1 MADYVEQTQPQGHV
15 FARVKSVKDKWH
27 TRDANAE
34 LVRAVLAGE
43 WEKVAAGAF
52 TEDYPAPM
60 VANRIK
66 VMSKDVAAS
75 LAPLP
80 SINCT
85 AYNTASDDAKKF
97 AEKRGRI
104 ARSYVDESDLDAHMT
119 DFGTSFNTFGLGVF
133 FVEPDLEAKMPRI
146 RVRDGSGV
154 YCVWDA
160 QGHTVWAFEEFCI
173 PPYEVAALF
182 PGSDAALEEHDQ
194 TEGIV
199 RVIRYSDRK
208 QTVVYLPECGNHV
221 LLQYDAVIPGEC
233 QYVCVP
239 LPGEGKSFSGIP
251 RGSYDDLV
259 YPQMADHEFR
269 MLQLEAA
276 TKSVQA
282 PLAVPSDVV
291 DVPYGPDA
299 LIRTQQPQNIR
310 RVATEIPQSAF
321 AASQLIREDL
331 AVGGMSPESRTGNI
345 QASVITGKGIEAA
358 SAGYSSQIANAQI
371 MIAFALEQAI
381 KKCFKMDEHLWND
394 EKKVLEGIEQG
405 SPYTLDYTPRIAIKG
420 KHSVEITYG
429 FLSGM
434 APNNALVFVLQAQAA
449 GLISRDFAAR
459 QLPVGMNV
467 SEEFDKIDIETMRNS
482 LMQGMAALAQSVPQ
496 MMQSGMDPTQIVF
509 GLAQIITLKQKGKA
523 IEEAISE
530 VFAPKPPPPA
540 PGGQEEVGES
550 DTPAGPPGSDAGG
563 GSPAGPGG
571 SPLAPQGLTPGA
583 QALGPNDRPDLS
595 MLFAGMSSGGNP
607 VLQGGVSRQN
617 PVMG

>member
-1 MADYVEQTQPQGHV
+1 MDYTGQDHRLSRV
-15 FARVKSVKDKWH
+15 FDRVKSVKNKWGL
-27 TRDANAE
+27 RDVESE
-34 LVRAVLAGE
+34 LMRAVLSGD
-43 WEKVAAGAF
+43 WEKVASGAF

-80 SINCT
+80 SINCV
-85 AYNTASDDAKKF
+85 AYNTSSDDAKKF
-97 AEKRGRI
+97 AERRGRI
-104 ARSYVDESDLDAHMT
+104 ARAYVDGSDLDAHMT
-119 DFGTSFNTFGLGVF
+119 DFATSYNTYGLGVF
-133 FVEPDLEAKMPRI
+133 FVEPDLEAKMPKI

-154 YCVWDA
+154 YAVWDA
-160 QGHTVWAFEEFCI
+160 QGRTVWAFEEFCL
-173 PPYEVAALF
+173 PPYEVEALF
-182 PGSDAALEEHDQ
+182 PGSGKALEEYGKS
-194 TEGIV
+194 EGSL
-199 RVIRYSDRK
+199 RVIRYSDREH
-208 QTVVYLPECGNHV
+208 TVTYLPECGNHV
-221 LLQYDAVIPGEC
+221 LLEYASVIPGEC

-239 LPGEGKSFSGIP
+239 LPGEGKSFTGVP
-251 RGSYDDLV
+251 RGAYADLV

-276 TKSVQA
+276 TKAVQA
-282 PLAVPSDVV
+282 PLAVTPDVV

-310 RVATEIPQSAF
+310 KVGTEIPTAAF
-321 AASQLIREDL
+321 AASELIREDL
-331 AVGGMSPESRTGNI
+331 AVGGMSPEARTGNI

-381 KKCFKMDEHLWND
+381 VKCFKMDEHLWPD
-394 EKKVLEGIEQG
+394 VEKSLEGIEQG
-405 SPYTLDYTPRIAIKG
+405 SPYTLRYKPSVAIKG
-420 KHSVEITYG
+420 KHTVDITYG

-482 LMQGMAALAQSVPQ
+482 LMQGMSALAQSVPQ

-509 GLAQIITLKQKGKA
+509 GLAQIIQHKQKGKA

-540 PGGQEEVGES
+540 PGSEEVAAS
-550 DTPAGPPGSDAGG
+550 DTAAGPAGSESGG
-563 GSPAGPGG
+563 GTSLTPD
-571 SPLAPQGLTPGA
+571 GLVPGA

-595 MLFAGMSSGGNP
+595 MLFAGMSSGGNA
-607 VLQGGVSRQN
+607 VLQGGISRQN

>member
-1 MADYVEQTQPQGHV
+1 MADYETANPNSRV
-15 FARVKSVKDKWH
+15 FARVKSVKDKWV
-27 TRDANAE
+27 TRDINAE

-80 SINCT
+80 SINCL

-104 ARSYVDESDLDAHMT
+104 ARAYVDNSDLDAHMT
-119 DFGTSFNTFGLGVF
+119 DFATSYNTYGLGVF
-133 FVEPDLEAKMPRI
+133 FVEPDLAAKMPKI

-160 QGHTVWAFEEFCI
+160 QGRTVWACEEFCL
-173 PPYEVAALF
+173 PAYEVAEQF
-182 PGSDAALEEHDQ
+182 PNSAAVLEEHAEAGD
-194 TEGIV
+194 IV
-199 RVIRYSDRK
+199 RVVRYSDRD
-208 QTVVYLPECGNHV
+208 QTIAYLPECGNHV
-221 LLQYDAVIPGEC
+221 LLQYASVIPGEC

-239 LPGEGKSFSGIP
+239 LPGEGKSFSGVP
-251 RGSYDDLV
+251 RGAYDDLV
-259 YPQMADHEFR
+259 FPQLADHEFR
-269 MLQLEAA
+269 MLALEAA

-299 LIRTQQPQNIR
+299 LIRTQQPQNVR

-381 KKCFKMDEHLWND
+381 TKCFKMDEHLWGD
-394 EKKVLEGIEQG
+394 EKKTLEGIEQG

-420 KHSVEITYG
+420 KHTVEITYG

-496 MMQSGMDPTQIVF
+496 MMQSGMDPTQVVF

-540 PGGQEEVGES
+540 PGSEESGEPPAGPAEEAGEP
-550 DTPAGPPGSDAGG
+550 PAGPPGSEQG
-563 GSPAGPGG
+563 GG
-571 SPLAPQGLTPGA
+571 SPLAPKGLTPGS
-583 QALGPNDRPDLS
+583 QALGPNDRPDLA
-595 MLFAGMSSGGNP
+595 MLFAGMSSGGNA

-617 PVMG
+617 PTIG